1 MNDTYLGW
9 TTTEGDGRRKSGKV
23 CESRVV
29 FGDIAPDVE
38 ASGNYPVFEIHWIPN
53 TSTSCATS
61 PNTLM
66 LSYAF
71 LLFLLPPPSTVVH
84 PR

>member
-9 TTTEGDGRRKSGKV
+9 TTTEGDGRRKSGKA

-29 FGDIAPDVE
+29 FGDIALDVE
-38 ASGNYPVFEIHWIPN
+38 ALGKYPVFEIHRIPD

-66 LSYAF
+66 LLHTF
-71 LLFLLPPPSTVVH
+71 PLFLLPPPSTVVD
-84 PR
+84 PK